1 MQLNMLF
8 ILHVISMT
16 HNINNKAIIEHV
28 FILHVI
34 NLINNINN
42 KAIKHVFILHTC

>member
-1 MQLNMLF
+1 MYLFYIHVSNM
-8 ILHVISMT
+8 T
-16 HNINNKAIIEHV
+16 NNMNNNAIKHV

-42 KAIKHVFILHTC
+42 KAIKLNVFILHTCY